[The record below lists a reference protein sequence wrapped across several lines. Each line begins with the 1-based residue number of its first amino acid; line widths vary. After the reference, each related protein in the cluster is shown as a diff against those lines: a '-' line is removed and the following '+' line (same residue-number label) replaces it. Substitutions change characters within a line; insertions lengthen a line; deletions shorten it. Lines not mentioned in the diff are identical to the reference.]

1 MNNKNELPPKVLGIG
16 GIFFKTTDPKAT
28 RAWYAQHLGLEVN
41 DWGCTFESRAIDNPE
56 RLEQLQWSP
65 FDLETKYFEPSTKDF
80 MINYRVQN
88 IEALV
93 EQLRNAGVN
102 ILDNIEDTDFGK
114 FVHILDADGNKLE
127 LWEAP
132 QS

>member
-16 GIFFKTTDPKAT
+16 GIFFKTTDPKST

-41 DWGCTFESRAIDNPE
+41 DWGCTFESRAIDHPE
-56 RLEQLQWSP
+56 GIEQLQWSP
-65 FDLETKYFEPSTKDF
+65 FAQDTQYFEPSAKDF

-88 IEALV
+88 IEAFV
-93 EQLRNAGVN
+93 QQLRDAGVN
-102 ILDNIEDTDFGK
+102 ILDEIEDTAFGK
-114 FVHILDADGNKLE
+114 FVHLMDTDGNKLE

-132 QS
+132 HS

>member
-16 GIFFKTTDPKAT
+16 GIFFKTADPKAT
-28 RAWYAQHLGLEVN
+28 RAWYAHHLGLEVN
-41 DWGCTFESRAIDNPE
+41 DWGCTFESRTIDNPE

-93 EQLRNAGVN
+93 EQLHNAGVN

>member
-1 MNNKNELPPKVLGIG
+1 MDNKNELPPKVLGIG
-16 GIFFKTTDPKAT
+16 GIFFKTADPKAT
-28 RAWYAQHLGLEVN
+28 RAWYAHHLGLEVN

-65 FDLETKYFEPSTKDF
+65 FDLETKYFEPSSKDF

-114 FVHILDADGNKLE
+114 FVHLIDADGNKLE